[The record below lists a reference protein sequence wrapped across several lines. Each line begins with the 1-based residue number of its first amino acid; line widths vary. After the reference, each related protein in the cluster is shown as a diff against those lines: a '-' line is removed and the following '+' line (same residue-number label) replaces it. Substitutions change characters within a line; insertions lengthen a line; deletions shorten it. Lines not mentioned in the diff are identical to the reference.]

1 MDYAE
6 RQKQSKTIP
15 ADLVRDLWSEIKAA
29 RDEAAYRATSEK
41 DREDRLNGLLR
52 RMADAGMKDHL
63 PTIDEV
69 RAAWRGDSN

>member
-15 ADLVRDLWSEIKAA
+15 ADLVRDLWSEIKSA
-29 RDEAAYRATSEK
+29 RDEASYRATAER
-41 DREDRLNGLLR
+41 DREERLNNLLR
-52 RMADAGMKDHL
+52 RMGDAGMKDHL

-69 RAAWRGDSN
+69 RAAWRGCEE